1 MAGWCGGR
9 EKSTEKREVPY
20 PGEWQLP
27 TSGRSSGE
35 TFPVVVAAE
44 AAVVPGVFVPLVS
57 WPWPAGG
64 LGASCCA
71 PASPFLLG
79 GEAAGSEQRRC
90 ASRGKNRAPSGLQA
104 PSPWQRPRPWGRAGG
119 GETSRRGPPTVASR
133 WPGPEGSAKAAVEAG
148 AEGWDLG
155 VGSGVQAAWRGA
167 AGQLPFHQPVLEDI
181 GRASGER
188 ARITSPLLAPPFS
201 PGPAWSVLADVF
213 E

>member
-1 MAGWCGGR
+1 MRDDTTELSFRRHYRIWEGALPFHSWSGMAGWCGGR
-9 EKSTEKREVPY
+9 ERSMEKREVPY

-35 TFPVVVAAE
+35 AFPVVVAAA

-64 LGASCCA
+64 LGASRS
-71 PASPFLLG
+71 ASASQSLSG

-90 ASRGKNRAPSGLQA
+90 ASRGKSRAPSGLQA

-133 WPGPEGSAKAAVEAG
+133 WPGPEGSAQAAAEAG
-148 AEGWDLG
+148 
-155 VGSGVQAAWRGA
+155 V
-167 AGQLPFHQPVLEDI
+167 
-181 GRASGER
+181 
-188 ARITSPLLAPPFS
+188 
-201 PGPAWSVLADVF
+201 
-213 E
+213 